1 MDGAFSVALPSD
13 DDDDELAEL
22 VEQLNNANLPR
33 EARTSVSRDI
43 KRLRKLTPSSPESG
57 VLRSYLEVVA
67 TLPWNDTHM
76 EEEQIVN
83 IAVARDRLDEDHYG

>member
-1 MDGAFSVALPSD
+1 MDPSFSVAMPSD

-22 VEQLNNANLPR
+22 VEQLNNANLPL

-43 KRLRKLTPSSPESG
+43 KRLRKLTPSAPESG

-67 TLPWNDTHM
+67 TLPWNDTHLK
-76 EEEQIVN
+76 EEIVN
-83 IAVARDRLDEDHYG
+83 ISVARDRLDEDHYG